1 MYFDMSYL
9 EYIAVLIGCRV
20 DVFNL

>member
-9 EYIAVLIGCRV
+9 EYFGVFTGVGI
-20 DVFNL
+20 DVF